1 MNKCLNWRK
10 RKRFFLLGCCQLLVQ
25 GVFAGTKLFVF
36 ELTTASSS
44 ACCCWHPSNLKI
56 LLFTVMMSY
65 FNSILY
71 PDQLQEDFTKHWC
84 LICFGWRKVGSGNWY
99 LMDLINQ
106 NLLMDNFNHN
116 FWNLTFFS
124 ILLSSNFK

>member
-1 MNKCLNWRK
+1 MLSNYVFQRKCFKTTYWNVKIFLYLNKCLNWRK

-65 FNSILY
+65 FNSIFISWPVTRRFYQTLV
-71 PDQLQEDFTKHWC
+71 F
-84 LICFGWRKVGSGNWY
+84 
-99 LMDLINQ
+99 
-106 NLLMDNFNHN
+106 NL
-116 FWNLTFFS
+116 FWLEES
-124 ILLSSNFK
+124 WKW